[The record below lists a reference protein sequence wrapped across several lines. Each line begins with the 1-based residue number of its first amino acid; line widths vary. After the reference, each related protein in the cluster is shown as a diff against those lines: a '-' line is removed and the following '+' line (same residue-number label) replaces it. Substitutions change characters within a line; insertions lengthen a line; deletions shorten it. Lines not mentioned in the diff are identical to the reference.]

1 MDRGIVDPDEL
12 LVEQWAQ
19 EASSDVI
26 HGHAAAELVEGW
38 HDDRL
43 FREFQIT
50 LVFPQKRDPH
60 PARDNLSVAHRIS
73 ECGRGMIVSHDEDL
87 RLHDLLVRPC
97 VAMAE
102 AGVVEAESV
111 GGLEP
116 DVAGHDVFQHPVMVP
131 LRDVDLPEHGR
142 EIPEEHVHIPS
153 LARRHLRDEMLHIA
167 KDDDAT
173 RTAAGC
179 DLGEFPSIASARL
192 GMWTPF
198 SRSSSS
204 SPIWRSATTSASSA
218 MRTGSSGI
226 GSRSTVARREE
237 SA

>member
-43 FREFQIT
+43 VREFQIT

-73 ECGRGMIVSHDEDL
+73 ECGRGTIMPHNQPVP
-87 RLHDLLVRPC
+87 LHHLLVRPS

-102 AGVVEAESV
+102 
-111 GGLEP
+111 
-116 DVAGHDVFQHPVMVP
+116 
-131 LRDVDLPEHGR
+131 
-142 EIPEEHVHIPS
+142 
-153 LARRHLRDEMLHIA
+153 
-167 KDDDAT
+167 
-173 RTAAGC
+173 
-179 DLGEFPSIASARL
+179 
-192 GMWTPF
+192 
-198 SRSSSS
+198 
-204 SPIWRSATTSASSA
+204 
-218 MRTGSSGI
+218 
-226 GSRSTVARREE
+226 
-237 SA
+237 

>member
-60 PARDNLSVAHRIS
+60 PARDNLSVAH
-73 ECGRGMIVSHDEDL
+73 
-87 RLHDLLVRPC
+87 P
-97 VAMAE
+97 
-102 AGVVEAESV
+102 
-111 GGLEP
+111 
-116 DVAGHDVFQHPVMVP
+116 
-131 LRDVDLPEHGR
+131 
-142 EIPEEHVHIPS
+142 
-153 LARRHLRDEMLHIA
+153 
-167 KDDDAT
+167 
-173 RTAAGC
+173 
-179 DLGEFPSIASARL
+179 IASARL